1 MKNSIEK
8 IGAGYI
14 RVSTDDQTEYSPT
27 SQIKLIKK
35 YAKENNITLLND
47 YIFQEDGISGKS
59 ADKK

>member
-47 YIFQEDGISGKS
+47 YIFQEDGI
-59 ADKK
+59 